1 MDTGT
6 TRDFIQDLQEE
17 NARLHQAIANLCNE
31 MVVLESERDEW
42 RNMANRLGT
51 HMGEGLYTDD
61 WEAREYAIS
70 AYYEWQS
77 HAEAKLYAYDKP
89 AEPVWYFKGGAL

>member
-31 MVVLESERDEW
+31 MVVLESEVGNW
-42 RNMANRLGT
+42 QKIAARLYNPYT
-51 HMGEGLYTDD
+51 HMDGCEMYKAAHRD
-61 WEAREYAIS
+61 
-70 AYYEWQS
+70 
-77 HAEAKLYAYDKP
+77 
-89 AEPVWYFKGGAL
+89 